1 MFNSIGCFYSF
12 EKCVIVVAK
21 IDNGK
26 VILNGELFT
35 NTSIKTIVDV
45 LNSYPSDKTCINNQ
59 RFLNS
64 FFNGKLRQ
72 FDFNDESSLNETID
86 FYKSLN
92 SENRLIFGN
101 IDNRKV
107 HELKALYLALSG
119 ININEIYQEKSDF
132 PIGTVTPF
140 PKFRYSKRRF

>member
-35 NTSIKTIVDV
+35 NSSIKTIVDV
-45 LNSYPSDKTCINNQ
+45 LKSYPSDKVCINNQ

-92 SENRLIFGN
+92 SEHRLVFGN
-101 IDNRKV
+101 IDNRKI

-119 ININEIYQEKSDF
+119 ININDIYQEKSE
-132 PIGTVTPF
+132 PLLATIEPF
-140 PKFRYSKRRF
+140 PKSRYSKRRF